1 MSAAAS
7 GAAAAAAAAE
17 RRRVLRL
24 EEETMT
30 DYAPKDLDGWQ
41 FKIFRGSFKTVEHLQ
56 ALQAEQ
62 AQYGWTLLEVFDQ
75 ERVRFKRP
83 ASEVT
88 RDSERFS
95 NPYSTRS
102 ETGGMS
108 QEKVAV
114 YTVLVIVGIMVATFC
129 VMMALIRR

>member
-7 GAAAAAAAAE
+7 GAAAAAAATE
-17 RRRVLRL
+17 RRRVLRR

-41 FKIFRGSFKTVEHLQ
+41 FKIVRGSFKTVEHLQ

-129 VMMALIRR
+129 VMMVLIRR